1 MAGEEMEARVRKL
14 EDTNIKIATE
24 WERLN
29 DTLEKIEEALEK
41 QNENSTQI
49 RELKLM
55 NKVRDERI
63 KALESNQHKTAWVV
77 FAIVIAAIVKSVM
90 KG

>member
-1 MAGEEMEARVRKL
+1 MAGEDMEARVRKL

-24 WERLN
+24 WKRLN

-41 QNENSTQI
+41 QNENSAQI

-55 NKVRDERI
+55 NEVRDARI
-63 KALESNQHKTAWVV
+63 KALESNQNKLGWVV
-77 FAIVIAAIVKSVM
+77 ILIVIAAVVKSVM

>member
-1 MAGEEMEARVRKL
+1 MAGDEMEHRVRKL
-14 EDTNIKIATE
+14 EDTHIKIATE

-41 QNENSTQI
+41 QNENSTEI
-49 RELKLM
+49 RELKLL

-63 KALESNQHKTAWVV
+63 KALESNQSKLGWVV
-77 FAIVIAAIVKSVM
+77 ILIVIAAVIKSVM

>member
-1 MAGEEMEARVRKL
+1 MGEEMEARVRKL

-41 QNENSTQI
+41 QNENSAQI

-55 NKVRDERI
+55 NEVRDARI
-63 KALESNQHKTAWVV
+63 KALESNQNKLGWVV
-77 FAIVIAAIVKSVM
+77 ILIVIAAIVKSVM